1 MRREKIIFAAHKIVS
16 LAGRAERADQK
27 TIKKLST
34 RGMVLLMLPRQV
46 HYNFKYQALS
56 STFIG
61 SAQVCPPSRALRGC
75 GLVLKKPQNRGFGFI
90 FGIIY

>member
-1 MRREKIIFAAHKIVS
+1 MRREKIIFAARKIFS
-16 LAGRAERADQK
+16 PAGRTEGADQK
-27 TIKKLST
+27 PIKKQST

-61 SAQVCPPSRALRGC
+61 SAQVFPPGTR
-75 GLVLKKPQNRGFGFI
+75 FD
-90 FGIIY
+90 